1 VFGDYGYM
9 QEGKLGK
16 PYNIRLLRRLFPY
29 AMVYKRRMTIGLLL
43 TLLITLFDL
52 AAPYMSKIAIDRYIL
67 ASWYRVD
74 LDRLPE
80 KRSLEVERKYKPLLE
95 KSMKKGVYYISNTH
109 LKKIDPVDL
118 HHLRNDGIITS
129 KRFYRVNS
137 DAKDLTPGWTVDQ
150 MADGAALIPFERL
163 NTLPKQTLIRIRGGD
178 IRGVALVAG
187 LFFVMLMLSLVFG
200 YLQYNLL
207 EFTGQRIMRD
217 IRMTLF
223 ERIQSHGIRFFDQ
236 NPVGRL
242 VTRLTNDVENLNE
255 MFKSVFVTLFKD
267 LFILAGALMII
278 LYLNWRLALVC
289 FMLIP
294 FIFVLTFMFSS
305 MAREAFRE
313 LRSTVAKINGFLQER
328 ISGIQVIQLFVR
340 ETFQSRIFAEINRE
354 NYRAG
359 MKQIRVFALFMP
371 VMELFSSFA
380 VALIIWHG
388 GGKVIQEELTLGAL
402 VAFIGYIQMF
412 FKPIRDISEKYNIMQ
427 LAMASTERIFEYMDL
442 RPEIPLSKSATAPSD
457 MTGHLVFDDVTF
469 GYDTHKAVLK
479 DVSFEVTPGKTTAI
493 VGATGAGKTTVVS
506 LAERFYD
513 PNHGTILL
521 DGMDLKTWPE
531 RELRRAVG
539 LCLQDVF
546 IFSGS
551 VRENITLGRAAV
563 DETAILKAAH
573 TANAYPFIQKLPEG
587 FDTEMG
593 EGGASLSAGERQ
605 LLSFARALAGN
616 PRLLILD
623 EATSNI
629 DPQSER
635 LIQEAVARM
644 AKTRTTLIIAHR
656 LSTIRNAD
664 QILVMH
670 QGRIR
675 EVGTHEE
682 LMAQRGIYYKLNRRW
697 EMEH

>member
-1 VFGDYGYM
+1 
-9 QEGKLGK
+9 
-16 PYNIRLLRRLFPY
+16 
-29 AMVYKRRMTIGLLL
+29 
-43 TLLITLFDL
+43 
-52 AAPYMSKIAIDRYIL
+52 
-67 ASWYRVD
+67 
-74 LDRLPE
+74 
-80 KRSLEVERKYKPLLE
+80 
-95 KSMKKGVYYISNTH
+95 
-109 LKKIDPVDL
+109 
-118 HHLRNDGIITS
+118 
-129 KRFYRVNS
+129 
-137 DAKDLTPGWTVDQ
+137 
-150 MADGAALIPFERL
+150 
-163 NTLPKQTLIRIRGGD
+163 
-178 IRGVALVAG
+178 
-187 LFFVMLMLSLVFG
+187 
-200 YLQYNLL
+200 
-207 EFTGQRIMRD
+207 
-217 IRMTLF
+217 
-223 ERIQSHGIRFFDQ
+223 
-236 NPVGRL
+236 
-242 VTRLTNDVENLNE
+242 
-255 MFKSVFVTLFKD
+255 
-267 LFILAGALMII
+267 
-278 LYLNWRLALVC
+278 
-289 FMLIP
+289 
-294 FIFVLTFMFSS
+294 
-305 MAREAFRE
+305 
-313 LRSTVAKINGFLQER
+313 
-328 ISGIQVIQLFVR
+328 
-340 ETFQSRIFAEINRE
+340 
-354 NYRAG
+354 
-359 MKQIRVFALFMP
+359 
-371 VMELFSSFA
+371 
-380 VALIIWHG
+380 
-388 GGKVIQEELTLGAL
+388 
-402 VAFIGYIQMF
+402 
-412 FKPIRDISEKYNIMQ
+412 
-427 LAMASTERIFEYMDL
+427 
-442 RPEIPLSKSATAPSD
+442 
-457 MTGHLVFDDVTF
+457 
-469 GYDTHKAVLK
+469 
-479 DVSFEVTPGKTTAI
+479 VTPGKTTAI